1 MILFKTAPLV
11 AGAGA
16 CDPDGVAAVDV
27 VGELAGV
34 DLGDSDGDDM
44 GGEGG
49 ELTVA
54 GEGAVAYLLST
65 GGEAFGEFA
74 EGVAAIGAG
83 AIAFRGR
90 AANGDFAGEEAGD
103 CRAIV
108 ELTNKAATSINT
120 ILELA
125 IVEKER
131 ERVYVPE
138 LSSERSSSGNGAR

>member
-27 VGELAGV
+27 VGELAGI

-49 ELTVA
+49 ELTV
-54 GEGAVAYLLST
+54 
-65 GGEAFGEFA
+65 
-74 EGVAAIGAG
+74 
-83 AIAFRGR
+83 
-90 AANGDFAGEEAGD
+90 AGD

-120 ILELA
+120 ILKLA
-125 IVEKER
+125 IIEKEEKFLR
-131 ERVYVPE
+131 TEI
-138 LSSERSSSGNGAR
+138 LSERSSSGNGARL

>member
-27 VGELAGV
+27 VGELAGI

-44 GGEGG
+44 GGE
-49 ELTVA
+49 LPV
-54 GEGAVAYLLST
+54 
-65 GGEAFGEFA
+65 
-74 EGVAAIGAG
+74 
-83 AIAFRGR
+83 
-90 AANGDFAGEEAGD
+90 AGD

-120 ILELA
+120 ILKLA
-125 IVEKER
+125 IIEKEEKFLR
-131 ERVYVPE
+131 TEI
-138 LSSERSSSGNGAR
+138 LSERSSSGNGARL